1 VVSWIAVDGNEIR
14 GVLLAGTPPAVTSTS
29 TTALTIDQATSANR
43 FSAISARNVQG
54 DGARLLVGQAGVL
67 PDGQG
72 DANRGVFLFTGN
84 DGEWAPFNPVQ
95 SLVQFRSAPVAV
107 DLRVSSNGP
116 MLVAAGAPADDACLP
131 NAGGVV
137 FGTGGTE
144 SVNFRDV
151 MNSGAIEQDAGLG
164 HTVSIGNGII
174 AVTANQ
180 GPATV
185 FRLLIGEIVA
195 VAIIDGDIGAAIVID
210 DTTVVTAD
218 RATPSNIGIVTI
230 P

>member
-1 VVSWIAVDGNEIR
+1 
-14 GVLLAGTPPAVTSTS
+14 
-29 TTALTIDQATSANR
+29 
-43 FSAISARNVQG
+43 
-54 DGARLLVGQAGVL
+54 
-67 PDGQG
+67 
-72 DANRGVFLFTGN
+72 
-84 DGEWAPFNPVQ
+84 
-95 SLVQFRSAPVAV
+95 
-107 DLRVSSNGP
+107 
-116 MLVAAGAPADDACLP
+116 M
-131 NAGGVV
+131 V

-151 MNSGAIEQDAGLG
+151 MNSGAIEQDAGFG
-164 HTVSIGNGII
+164 HTVSIGGFDNGII